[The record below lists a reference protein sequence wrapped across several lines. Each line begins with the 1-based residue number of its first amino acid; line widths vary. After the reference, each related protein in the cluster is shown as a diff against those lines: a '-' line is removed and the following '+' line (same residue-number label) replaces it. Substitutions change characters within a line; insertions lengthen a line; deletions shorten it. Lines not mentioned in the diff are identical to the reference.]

1 MDLCHATSIAAVPVL
16 MRIKFLTRSLS
27 YGGSKRQ
34 LVAIAK
40 GLRERG
46 APATWPHFIRE
57 GLLGGNLSRPE
68 CPSSRLKNV
77 RDRMCWGFPAITPIG
92 ASDSASD
99 LTRVPC
105 DGEHSYGSA

>member
-34 LVAIAK
+34 LVALAK
-40 GLRERG
+40 GLRDRG
-46 APATWPHFIRE
+46 ASVYVAHFIRE